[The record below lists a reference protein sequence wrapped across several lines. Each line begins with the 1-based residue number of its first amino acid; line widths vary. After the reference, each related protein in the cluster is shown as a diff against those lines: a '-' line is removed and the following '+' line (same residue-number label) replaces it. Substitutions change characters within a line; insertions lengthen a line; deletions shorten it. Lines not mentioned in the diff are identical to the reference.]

1 MPIMC
6 GFSSDYEDPAWCKQN
21 DEAWKRVDKI
31 NSYRAKVGKRGLC
44 EWGSLKIGV
53 INSNI
58 EIVCVLFYNGMILN
72 IDQIYQYQK
81 NKLIHLDKIETYS
94 GLIFEGNSI
103 ITNIAISKECM
114 NKNIGKFIKET
125 HKNFLINKKIIITI
139 YIFKASCSYFIKDVI
154 FLFGIILKYYFY
166 FY

>member
-1 MPIMC
+1 MC

-58 EIVCVLFYNGMILN
+58 ESVCVLLYNGMILN
-72 IDQIYQYQK
+72 IDQIYQY
-81 NKLIHLDKIETYS
+81 
-94 GLIFEGNSI
+94 
-103 ITNIAISKECM
+103 
-114 NKNIGKFIKET
+114 
-125 HKNFLINKKIIITI
+125 
-139 YIFKASCSYFIKDVI
+139 
-154 FLFGIILKYYFY
+154 
-166 FY
+166 